1 MEVRKLAESV
11 LFADSLDGKLRP
23 AGELTDLRPETGL
36 SIPALPQRPHGLALD
51 DPRPR
56 EKFPALSRDGELR
69 QRGLILHHFANHE
82 LLAIELMAVFL
93 LRFPQ
98 APAGLRRAVAATMGE
113 EQEHLRLYRDRMEE
127 FGVALGDVPVSRFF
141 WDCLAGM
148 GGPLEYLSGMSLTL
162 EQANLD
168 FSRHYIGRF
177 ADIGDEQT
185 AALLQQVYEDEIGH
199 VKLGAEWFE
208 KLRLPSDLRT
218 FWDRYRAELRAPLT
232 PARAIG
238 IGFDHEAREAAGLE
252 PAFIESLQ
260 AFSHSKG
267 RPPDLYLFNPS
278 AELHLA
284 GKRVVALPAPLA
296 GLARDLETLP
306 MFLAGSHDA
315 VLVSR
320 PPRAAFLAGLRS
332 AGFALPEFLTAAQI
346 DSQSR
351 SFSSLKPWA
360 WSPDSKARFS
370 SVLSSQP
377 ELAPAEAE
385 QRRFEKGWSAELAR
399 RWAEQHSA
407 DWLAPAETIG
417 TVYTES
423 EAGLEAM
430 ARLHASG
437 APLVIK
443 AALGSAGRGMTRVLS
458 EADLPIAAAWLSR
471 TLARQGAVVIEPW
484 LERVL
489 DLSVQISIA
498 ADGAVRVDGVTRFET
513 DRRGQYEGSLLGH
526 PLRDLDEDLRMAVI
540 GPGRG
545 WRMFEHLEEAAR
557 FVGAALY
564 RLGHQGPAGMDALV
578 YRDPTGNFRLK
589 PIVEV
594 NPRYTMGHLA
604 LRLGGHM
611 GSGWSG
617 RFRIVT
623 QALAAREGAES
634 LAAYVAGLAETTL
647 CLTDVQGAGHAV
659 AVLECN
665 ESGG

>member
-1 MEVRKLAESV
+1 MEIRELAESV
-11 LFADSLDGKLRP
+11 LFADSLEGKVRP
-23 AGELTDLRPETGL
+23 AGELADLRPETSI
-36 SIPALPQRPHGLALD
+36 SIPALPQRPDGLALD

-56 EKFPALSRDGELR
+56 EKFPGLRRDGDLR
-69 QRGLILHHFANHE
+69 TRGLILHHFANHE
-82 LLAIELMAVFL
+82 LLAIELMALFL

-98 APAGLRRAVAATMGE
+98 APAGLRRAVAETMGE
-113 EQEHLRLYRDRMEE
+113 EQQHLRLYRDRMQE

-148 GGPLEYLSGMSLTL
+148 AGPLQYLSGMSLTL

-177 ADIGDEQT
+177 TDIGDEQT

-199 VKLGAEWFE
+199 VKLGAAWFE
-208 KLRLPSDLRT
+208 KLRLPADLRT
-218 FWDRYRAELRAPLT
+218 FWERYRAELRAPLT
-232 PARAIG
+232 PARAVG
-238 IGFDHEAREAAGLE
+238 IGFDRKARQAAGLA
-252 PAFIESLQ
+252 PSFIEALQ

-284 GKRVVALPAPLA
+284 GDRVVDVPGPLA

-306 MFLAGSHDA
+306 MFFAGSDDA

-332 AGFALPEFLTAAQI
+332 AGFALPEFLTSAQI
-346 DSQSR
+346 DSQAR

-360 WSPDSKARFS
+360 WSPDSRARLS

-377 ELAPAEAE
+377 ELAPPHADS
-385 QRRFEKGWSAELAR
+385 RRFEKNWSAELAR
-399 RWAEQHSA
+399 LWAQQHSE
-407 DWLAPAETIG
+407 DWLAPGETIG
-417 TVYTES
+417 RVYTGC
-423 EAGLEAM
+423 EAALEAM
-430 ARLHASG
+430 AQLHARG
-437 APLVIK
+437 IPLVIK

-458 EADLPIAAAWLSR
+458 EDDLPLAGAWLAR

-484 LERVL
+484 LERIL
-489 DLSVQISIA
+489 DLSVQIAIA

-513 DRRGQYEGSLLGH
+513 DLRGQYLGTLLGN
-526 PLRDLDEDLRMAVI
+526 PLHGLDEDLRMAII

-545 WRMFEHLEEAAR
+545 WRMFEHLGEAAR
-557 FVGAALY
+557 FVGSALY

-578 YRDPTGNFRLK
+578 YRDPVGVRLK

-604 LRLGGHM
+604 LRLGRHM

-617 RFRIVT
+617 RFRILT
-623 QALAAREGAES
+623 PALAAREGADS
-634 LAAYVAGLAETTL
+634 LAAYIEGLEETTL
-647 CLTDVQGAGHAV
+647 CLSDPEGAEHAV
-659 AVLECN
+659 AVLE
-665 ESGG
+665 ST